1 MYYTD
6 EIMNN
11 VYDYLQEAKVYLNK
25 ANDNLISG
33 YNNVSRKV
41 RAVCNKREVSNGNL
55 SENAQDIIDD
65 FSHANE
71 DIENLSLTTF
81 NSSIFDSENLD
92 TATYDEQSYYSTS
105 SASFDDLDEEIKEA
119 IYNVINDSGNLT
131 DTQKELA
138 KENEEAL
145 AYGFIIWT
153 LETEIENLDS
163 IDEDIAVVY
172 GEAISLENNGNG
184 FWNNDDLTELIET
197 HPELEQYFQADEDGN
212 YIYEE
217 NNERFVKD
225 SEGNLRKL
233 SEYLSEIQENFTSYK
248 SGLRNQR
255 YQYECQIK
263 TIVYADIDMEEVQN
277 TEYNINDTIQSVLNH
292 LYDSDGNILMLY
304 NSWNVTGLGDIR
316 TGDNCGLVYSNLN
329 FLNFMYN
336 DEGFREFYNSNYGH
350 YPSKQDIADFYLA
363 SSDLNNQFS
372 LEIRCFL
379 YMTDEQYQ
387 IYNYLYATERQEK
400 ANDYLNSI
408 EDGINNQMGF
418 ERAKEMFINVYS
430 NDTDF
435 LKIMDS
441 FGYGVENGV
450 RGCFNNICTTFNKN
464 ATKTVDEY
472 AAYYLCILY
481 SCDLMTTEY
490 SQEEFIQACE
500 SGEIEITS
508 EVYAALCNQESISV
522 LDIKLA
528 SGEIT
533 EDEYNMWKELSEI
546 PEYQELFE
554 ETNGKGSKGLNL
566 AFQVGSSVG
575 NMLPSIAANMIISG
589 PAGAGGNAAAKL
601 GKLAANVILF
611 LNSYGGNY
619 KQNVRLGYGQSQA
632 QLASFLSAT
641 GEVGTEFLF
650 GKIAGVGLSTNI
662 ESVLSELTT
671 YTSIWQFLK
680 YTALNIAKDIGGE
693 ILQEIG
699 QDWFDKMLRSITLGE
714 PVDFSSIK
722 ADAIET
728 AIVTAF
734 TTLILNTPTNI
745 ATTVSGVYNI
755 SKTQTF
761 VINGQSVNISQGT
774 INAMQVDMI
783 NQGVLTVN
791 ETTGLLEIS
800 DQNKLYSYVKS
811 NPTASIF
818 INSTVDVD
826 RLQATNIIETINSTE
841 GEGKGTEILAEC
853 IANDDFSVL
862 SKYSF
867 DETSIPS
874 VESISY
880 VLEVYSKE
888 GIANVITDLSSSY
901 LVSAEYLKQLF
912 QKYNVTNLSD
922 QIAIFSQKLYFK
934 TDDIQNFI
942 VETLSSALD
951 SKSFGS
957 LYQINDSLV
966 IDLMQAGFD
975 TKLSID
981 EKIGIL
987 SNLNNRDIIFDLV
1000 YYSSDLELKKWYL
1013 SSNELSEVSK
1023 CVILSNLSETD
1034 LSIVLGSDVDIS
1046 NMIEKIN
1053 KLQSKLDDSF
1063 SNANVNGFYSYGMD
1077 QGFIKNI
1084 FEGYTKF
1091 RFATEKLYE
1100 FTKENGTFYRQFY
1113 DFLKARGNSDEKIT
1127 NFLNAY
1133 NSDIYL
1139 KKIIPAGALDIFNI
1153 FFEYYNTKYIQGET
1167 GFEMNLDYSN
1177 AILDVAG
1184 EIRDSM
1190 YDFLQ
1195 FKKNVSPKTADIIL
1209 KSMDQKMGICT
1220 YASTVNNIFFKF
1232 LGDEN
1237 GFYDHFGYDMYF
1249 EKNGFKIFN
1258 PQLLVDL
1265 YYDVLSKSNPEIFA
1279 TNNDGKTIIQESCY
1293 TDGIIERNFVVGL
1306 ESIVKLKTN
1315 EINSF
1320 LREHNLEISDY
1331 QIIYTGCLNKSLIK
1345 NIISSSLIKGDP
1357 VRLAL
1362 DKGCEIKNVSTQKTM
1377 SLGEGHSVVVT
1388 GFNEE
1393 GILVSSW
1400 GLLCNVSWSQVK
1412 KNNNNLKILK
1422 INEIEV
1428 INND

>member
-11 VYDYLQEAKVYLNK
+11 VYDYLQEANRFLNK
-25 ANDNLISG
+25 ANDNLRTG
-33 YNNVSRKV
+33 YYNVSREV
-41 RAVCNKREVSNGNL
+41 RTICKKIEVSNDNL

-65 FSHANE
+65 FSQANE
-71 DIENLSLTTF
+71 NIENLSLTTF

-172 GEAISLENNGNG
+172 GEAIWQENIGIG
-184 FWNNDDLTELIET
+184 FWDNDALTKLIET

-217 NNERFVKD
+217 NNEKFVKD

-336 DEGFREFYNSNYGH
+336 DEGFREFYNSNYGY

-363 SSDLNNQFS
+363 SADLNSRIS

-379 YMTDEQYQ
+379 YMTDDQYQ
-387 IYNYLYATERQEK
+387 IYNYLYATQGK
-400 ANDYLNSI
+400 DVANDYLNSI

-450 RGCFNNICTTFNKN
+450 RGCFNNICTAFNKN

-693 ILQEIG
+693 ILQEIC

-722 ADAIET
+722 DDAIET

-862 SKYSF
+862 SKYGF

-874 VESISY
+874 IESISY
-880 VLEVYSKE
+880 VLEVYNSENALFVRSDKNQKNAKDFRQNIIEKQRLNFEESLKKFSEGKRKTSTLAEDRAAETIIRSLFLDQFQTTASIISTSEITPGLLSKLADHLNVFERQFTLSDSYIDLDGNRPERFTSKFYRENATYSLYELLAITQEIERLETKLIYPKPLESGVE
-888 GIANVITDLSSSY
+888 GQKTLVTSIFNTIVYNVNAYDAIIKTGTKLEGNMSSLRGLINANSDGSSGLNCGGFALLFQEMCNRQGIDCEYVFGGVQNKKTGAYGLHAWNRVKIGNQIYNVDTSLGISDLIVDNSSSVY
-901 LVSAEYLKQLF
+901 QYTSSLEDVVKIMDNRFEGQDGKMALTAYVNTQNEMLITSRGGARAFVKSLSISDIKAFLSNDTSVKVGPVAE
-912 QKYNVTNLSD
+912 
-922 QIAIFSQKLYFK
+922 
-934 TDDIQNFI
+934 
-942 VETLSSALD
+942 ETL
-951 SKSFGS
+951 
-957 LYQINDSLV
+957 
-966 IDLMQAGFD
+966 
-975 TKLSID
+975 
-981 EKIGIL
+981 
-987 SNLNNRDIIFDLV
+987 
-1000 YYSSDLELKKWYL
+1000 
-1013 SSNELSEVSK
+1013 
-1023 CVILSNLSETD
+1023 
-1034 LSIVLGSDVDIS
+1034 
-1046 NMIEKIN
+1046 
-1053 KLQSKLDDSF
+1053 
-1063 SNANVNGFYSYGMD
+1063 
-1077 QGFIKNI
+1077 
-1084 FEGYTKF
+1084 
-1091 RFATEKLYE
+1091 
-1100 FTKENGTFYRQFY
+1100 
-1113 DFLKARGNSDEKIT
+1113 
-1127 NFLNAY
+1127 
-1133 NSDIYL
+1133 
-1139 KKIIPAGALDIFNI
+1139 
-1153 FFEYYNTKYIQGET
+1153 
-1167 GFEMNLDYSN
+1167 
-1177 AILDVAG
+1177 
-1184 EIRDSM
+1184 
-1190 YDFLQ
+1190 
-1195 FKKNVSPKTADIIL
+1195 
-1209 KSMDQKMGICT
+1209 
-1220 YASTVNNIFFKF
+1220 
-1232 LGDEN
+1232 
-1237 GFYDHFGYDMYF
+1237 
-1249 EKNGFKIFN
+1249 
-1258 PQLLVDL
+1258 
-1265 YYDVLSKSNPEIFA
+1265 
-1279 TNNDGKTIIQESCY
+1279 
-1293 TDGIIERNFVVGL
+1293 
-1306 ESIVKLKTN
+1306 
-1315 EINSF
+1315 
-1320 LREHNLEISDY
+1320 
-1331 QIIYTGCLNKSLIK
+1331 
-1345 NIISSSLIKGDP
+1345 
-1357 VRLAL
+1357 
-1362 DKGCEIKNVSTQKTM
+1362 TQ
-1377 SLGEGHSVVVT
+1377 
-1388 GFNEE
+1388 
-1393 GILVSSW
+1393 
-1400 GLLCNVSWSQVK
+1400 
-1412 KNNNNLKILK
+1412 
-1422 INEIEV
+1422 
-1428 INND
+1428 